1 MTTHDKAIRT
11 YELIQ
16 KRKQRK
22 SEQERQ
28 QRQDANNAGWNGY
41 QRFVNRE
48 LKRYY

>member
-1 MTTHDKAIRT
+1 MTTHDKAMRT

-22 SEQERQ
+22 AEQERQ
-28 QRQDANNAGWNGY
+28 QKQDIGNAGWNGY
-41 QRFVNRE
+41 SKFVNRE